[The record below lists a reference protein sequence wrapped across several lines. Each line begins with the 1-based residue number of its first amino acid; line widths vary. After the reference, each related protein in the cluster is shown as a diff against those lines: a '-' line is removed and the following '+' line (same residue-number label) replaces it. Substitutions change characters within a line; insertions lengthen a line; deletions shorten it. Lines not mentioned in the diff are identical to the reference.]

1 MAIHKGACCPSQ
13 YEHTFDINNVCVMC
27 GKSRIDTETGRTANP
42 HFQKVSQDKEIQL
55 TTQQII
61 AMECHAINNL
71 LQDKN
76 AKYGN
81 AYLEPSTVFCKL
93 STEDRINARIDEKL
107 ARIKAGG
114 GGEDAELDLIGCLIM
129 KRVARKAGKK

>member
-1 MAIHKGACCPSQ
+1 MI
-13 YEHTFDINNVCVMC
+13 
-27 GKSRIDTETGRTANP
+27 TEAWTTIP
-42 HFQKVSQDKEIQL
+42 QL
-55 TTQQII
+55 I
-61 AMECHAINNL
+61 AHECDAINEM

-107 ARIKAGG
+107 ARIKSGG